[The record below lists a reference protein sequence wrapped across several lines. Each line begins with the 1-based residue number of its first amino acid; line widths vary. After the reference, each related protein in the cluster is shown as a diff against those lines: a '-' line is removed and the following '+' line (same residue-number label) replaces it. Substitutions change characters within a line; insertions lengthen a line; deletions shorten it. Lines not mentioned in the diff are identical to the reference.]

1 MNQVSEPLGLSCLV
15 LNADKELT
23 FVFGTAYL
31 SDVKEGAVGELL
43 DESGV
48 GLQVVKDIMFATDD
62 KIKFCF
68 HCYSDSR

>member
-48 GLQVVKDIMFATDD
+48 GL
-62 KIKFCF
+62 
-68 HCYSDSR
+68 